1 MKGNMKQK
9 NTWPGFSLLEI
20 IVAMTVLSLLVSAI
34 LPLAGSYL
42 ENAKFAKAQSEIET
56 LIAAMQNFRED
67 TKRYPVYTAA
77 SGTKLDFLESDGDDP
92 AGKWTAPDFTNLRN
106 YLIEDPTTKNYQDSA
121 GNIDFS
127 PTDLIQWNGPY
138 LEEKAQFADP
148 WGQKYLIG
156 VQGFYES
163 TDTQVWVLSA
173 GKDLTLD
180 TTIAATMLGADI
192 GKRMQ

>member
-1 MKGNMKQK
+1 MKPQK
-9 NTWPGFSLLEI
+9 SYQGFSLVETI
-20 IVAMTVLSLLVSAI
+20 IALAVLSLMIAGV

-42 ENAKFAKAQSEIET
+42 EKAKFSKAQSEVETIIES
-56 LIAAMQNFRED
+56 IHNFRED

-77 SGTKLDFLESDGDDP
+77 AGTKLDFLESDGNDP
-92 AGKWTAPDFTNLRN
+92 AGKWAEANFTNLSN
-106 YLIEDPTTKNYQDSA
+106 YLIDDPTTKNYQDSA
-121 GNIDFS
+121 GAIDFS

-138 LEEKAQFADP
+138 LEEKSNFSDP

-156 VQGFYES
+156 VQGFYDS

-173 GKDLTLD
+173 GSDMTLD
-180 TTIAATMLGADI
+180 TTIASTMMGADI